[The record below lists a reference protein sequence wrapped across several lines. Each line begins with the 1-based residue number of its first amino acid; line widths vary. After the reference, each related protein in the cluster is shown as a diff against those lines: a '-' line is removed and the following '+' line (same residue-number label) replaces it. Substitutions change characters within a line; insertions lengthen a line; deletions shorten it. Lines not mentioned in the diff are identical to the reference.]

1 MIWSKTGDNC
11 GVSLPRACRTGLCG
25 SCTCEVKD
33 ENAIDGFA
41 TIRACSAN
49 VFVPPGQTE
58 MVIDVY
64 RMRSGQVG
72 GLGRKSG
79 ADTQSEAGNKIEYTD
94 PMARFSGDWEKSF
107 LSPSSAAA
115 QWTQEDT
122 IEDYELPLTKRLGRR
137 NAKTQQLQTYP
148 QTDATSTT
156 PVARSSEPLP
166 PPAANPTEGTVSAV
180 PKEVM
185 RALKAKSLSRQSGM
199 GMRTEDITPTQ
210 PGEIDVFKLDFN
222 AGVNTP
228 VTAKMR
234 GMWGDAEYL
243 EVQTRANTNDGHFG
257 GPKRSSCAKCK
268 GSGRCVCY
276 YCGGKGVAIQGGTNN
291 PMLRQCLLC
300 VGTCTVSCSTCQGEG
315 YMKVKRKLTSK

>member
-1 MIWSKTGDNC
+1 MG
-11 GVSLPRACRTGLCG
+11 
-25 SCTCEVKD
+25 
-33 ENAIDGFA
+33 

-49 VFVPPGQTE
+49 VFLSPGKDE

-64 RMRSGQVG
+64 RMQSGQVG
-72 GLGRKSG
+72 GVRRKNKESS
-79 ADTQSEAGNKIEYTD
+79 DIDEEANSQYTD

-199 GMRTEDITPTQ
+199 G
-210 PGEIDVFKLDFN
+210 
-222 AGVNTP
+222 
-228 VTAKMR
+228 
-234 GMWGDAEYL
+234 
-243 EVQTRANTNDGHFG
+243 
-257 GPKRSSCAKCK
+257 
-268 GSGRCVCY
+268 
-276 YCGGKGVAIQGGTNN
+276 
-291 PMLRQCLLC
+291 
-300 VGTCTVSCSTCQGEG
+300 
-315 YMKVKRKLTSK
+315 